1 MATAR
6 PGLPQA
12 AARRPADQRIDQ
24 NGPFARTVVA
34 GGTVYIAG
42 HCRAWSDRLSPRRPV
57 KPRSYRIPPSDRWQS
72 DEVTCEMAD
81 DDIFIDEVNNGLDEK
96 L

>member
-1 MATAR
+1 M
-6 PGLPQA
+6 
-12 AARRPADQRIDQ
+12 
-24 NGPFARTVVA
+24 
-34 GGTVYIAG
+34 
-42 HCRAWSDRLSPRRPV
+42 